1 MQRTDSLKK
10 TLMLGRIE
18 GEGDDRGWDGWMAS
32 PKRWTWV
39 WASSKSGDGQG
50 SLACCSP
57 WGRKES
63 DTTGQLNW
71 TEAMLMESRINI
83 INYTNDLQGNINDYF
98 PSLFIVNA
106 ILFESKC
113 SSIRNID
120 PLKYIRKT
128 SWPFLSQFFQLW
140 NDYLHQTCL
149 YMRSGIL
156 ILP

>member
-1 MQRTDSLKK
+1 MQRTDLLRK

-18 GEGDDRGWDGWMAS
+18 GEGDDREWDGWMAL

-57 WGRKES
+57 WGHKES
-63 DTTGQLNW
+63 DTSGQLNW

-83 INYTNDLQGNINDYF
+83 INYTNDLQENINDYF
-98 PSLFIVNA
+98 LFIVNT
-106 ILFESKC
+106 ILFESKY
-113 SSIRNID
+113 SSVRNLD
-120 PLKYIRKT
+120 PLKYIRNT

-140 NDYLHQTCL
+140 NDYLHEISL
-149 YMRSGIL
+149 DMRSRIL
-156 ILP
+156 KLP